1 MVKIAIPRIVGYHN
15 WMAHLAQHKVS
26 EVKQFP
32 PPHQLSALN
41 VSFLVRKVDKSI
53 EDQFR
58 DCFKLMGDVG
68 ARQEISR
75 GEGIFTGEARVIKA
89 LFPRE

>member
-41 VSFLVRKVDKSI
+41 VSFLVCKVDKSI
-53 EDQFR
+53 APFSYICDIVLLSQVAVLLYTL
-58 DCFKLMGDVG
+58 KL
-68 ARQEISR
+68 R
-75 GEGIFTGEARVIKA
+75 
-89 LFPRE
+89 